1 MIFFF
6 MINRIHGFF
15 KRAYIRSWYCLLIFI
30 DINFFFLFLKL
41 LTHFIYSLTDVP
53 SVSQSEIA
61 SHFQQL
67 QEEAD
72 EYDMIHDVILKVRI
86 HNLIMAHCQTHFI
99 YISIKYGGASK
110 IN

>member
-6 MINRIHGFF
+6 MINRIQGFF

-72 EYDMIHDVILKVRI
+72 EYDMIHDIILKVRI
-86 HNLIMAHCQTHFI
+86 CNLIMAHCLICFI
-99 YISIKYGGASK
+99 YISIKYDGDSK
-110 IN
+110 S

>member
-1 MIFFF
+1 M
-6 MINRIHGFF
+6 
-15 KRAYIRSWYCLLIFI
+15 
-30 DINFFFLFLKL
+30 
-41 LTHFIYSLTDVP
+41 THFIYSLTDVP

-86 HNLIMAHCQTHFI
+86 CKLIMAHCQIRFI
-99 YISIKYGGASK
+99 YISIKYDGDSK
-110 IN
+110 SWLTKFMPVH

>member
-1 MIFFF
+1 M
-6 MINRIHGFF
+6 
-15 KRAYIRSWYCLLIFI
+15 
-30 DINFFFLFLKL
+30 
-41 LTHFIYSLTDVP
+41 THFMYSLTDVP

-86 HNLIMAHCQTHFI
+86 CKLIMAHCLIRFI
-99 YISIKYGGASK
+99 YITGSIKYDGASK
-110 IN
+110 S